1 MVNNVEDANTREMQM
16 LQQYLSEFGQHF
28 EVLSRQLELLE
39 GRRIES
45 LAAIETLS
53 ALQEDGDAPVLLP
66 VGGGASLRVKVL
78 DADKILLNV
87 GSDITIERNNAES
100 REFIEDRIKEME
112 ALGKKLT
119 ASMEHIQKQANEVT
133 RRIEAAYQKAQY
145 QAGQ

>member
-16 LQQYLSEFGQHF
+16 LQQYLSEFGQQF
-28 EVLSRQLELLE
+28 EVLSRQLEMLE

-53 ALQEDGDAPVLLP
+53 ALQQEGGAPVLLP

-78 DADKILLNV
+78 DADKILLNI

-119 ASMEHIQKQANEVT
+119 ASMEHIKTQANEVT